1 MRVIEHVI
9 EYRGRATELTLYP
22 LADIHLG
29 NRACDE
35 DRLDATL
42 DAIAADKD
50 ARYVF
55 LGDQF
60 DAINAKD
67 PRFDVRSL
75 PLWLVESWYEGR
87 TIAEAQRDN
96 LLQRILARPKLKG
109 KCLGVIKGNHEH
121 TIYHWSEIDMYNP
134 LVEAVK
140 GKDEQVA
147 LDTSGFIVLRFR
159 RISGEST
166 QGQTFTLAV
175 YLHHGWGGGDL
186 SGGVALKLEREMDRF
201 DADLFLMGHHHRIQT
216 PTQARPLR
224 VNDALQLV
232 QPSDKQGAICG
243 TFLRG
248 RLDGVDTYQERK
260 GYRPSPAT
268 SEVVVKIRPD
278 KAEVDV
284 VSRTRQEA
292 VVL

>member
-1 MRVIEHVI
+1 MRVIEQII
-9 EYRGRATELTLYP
+9 EYRGRAAEFTIYP

-35 DRLDATL
+35 ARLDTTL
-42 DAIAADKD
+42 DAIAADRN
-50 ARYVF
+50 ARYLF

-67 PRFDVRSL
+67 PRFDVRTL
-75 PLWLVESWYEGR
+75 PLWLVELWHEGR
-87 TIAEAQRDN
+87 TIAEAQRDG
-96 LLQRILARPKLKG
+96 LLKRILSRPKLRG
-109 KCLGVIKGNHEH
+109 KCLGVIQGNHEH
-121 TIYHWSEIDMYNP
+121 TIYKWSEINMYDP

-140 GKDEQVA
+140 VGDESLA
-147 LDTSGFIVLRFR
+147 LGTSGFLVLRFR
-159 RISGEST
+159 RVSGEDT
-166 QGQTFTLAV
+166 RGQTFTLTV

-186 SGGVALKLEREMDRF
+186 AGGIALKLEREMDRY
-201 DADLFLMGHHHRIQT
+201 DADLVLMGHHHKIHT

-224 VNDALQLV
+224 VNDVLQLV

-248 RLDGVDTYQERK
+248 RMDGVDTYQERK

-268 SEVVVKIRPD
+268 SEVVVKVRPD
-278 KAEVDV
+278 KCEVDV
-284 VSRTRQEA
+284 VTRTRQGA